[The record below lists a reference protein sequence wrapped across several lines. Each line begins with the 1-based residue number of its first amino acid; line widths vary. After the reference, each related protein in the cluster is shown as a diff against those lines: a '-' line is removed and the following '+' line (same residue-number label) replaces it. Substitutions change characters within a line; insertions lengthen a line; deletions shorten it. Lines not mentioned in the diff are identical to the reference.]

1 MAITFSSTRRP
12 SAAAISRLY
21 AFAPWASHRK
31 PKDIRVMLRH
41 TPLFFTAW
49 DKGVLVGMARATTDF
64 SFRAVLW
71 DVIVDPAFA
80 RRGIGSRL
88 VKSFLRHP
96 RLKKVES
103 FWLST
108 TDKQR
113 FYAKFGFKLR
123 PKNIMAYKRAPR

>member
-1 MAITFSSTRRP
+1 
-12 SAAAISRLY
+12 
-21 AFAPWASHRK
+21 
-31 PKDIRVMLRH
+31 MLRH

-49 DKGVLVGMARATTDF
+49 EAGTLVGMARATTDF
-64 SFRAVLW
+64 AFRAVLW

-80 RRGIGSRL
+80 RRGIGSQL
-88 VKSFLRHP
+88 VTRFLKHP
-96 RLKKVES
+96 RLKTVES

-123 PKNIMAYKRAPR
+123 PKNIMVYKKAAR